1 MQTQWIYYKMVN
13 IRGIHSFLEEAFEFG
28 GAHSQINPKPYNWT
42 NVRLEPHDYRI
53 NYVNFD

>member
-1 MQTQWIYYKMVN
+1 MVN